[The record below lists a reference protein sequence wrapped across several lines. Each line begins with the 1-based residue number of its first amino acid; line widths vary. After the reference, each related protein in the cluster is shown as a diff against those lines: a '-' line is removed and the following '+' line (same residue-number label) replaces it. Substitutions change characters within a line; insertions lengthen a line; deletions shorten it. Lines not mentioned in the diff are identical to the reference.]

1 MTTLAALGPHVF
13 RVIGLNFNRI
23 ETATEAVWAEFAR
36 YGMADGAQFTGM
48 RRASSTIEGVLF
60 PDAIGG
66 LADYDAIRGTQH
78 TGRPVPLIRM
88 GRGFAARVLGNVTI
102 ERVSDL
108 EDWIGPSGAPQRI
121 AFTLDLKS
129 YGTGL

>member
-13 RVIGLNFNRI
+13 RVIGLNFREI

-36 YGMADGAQFTGM
+36 FGLSDGAQFTGT
-48 RRASSTIEGVLF
+48 RRATQSVRGVLF

-66 LADYDAIRGTQH
+66 LADYDAIRSTQQA
-78 TGRPVPLIRM
+78 GQPVPLLRM
-88 GRGFAARVLGNVTI
+88 GRGFAARVLGTVTI

-108 EDWIGPSGAPQRI
+108 EDWLSPDGGPQKI
-121 AFTLDLKS
+121 AFTIELKS
-129 YGTGL
+129 YGLGR

>member
-1 MTTLAALGPHVF
+1 MTTLASLGPHVF
-13 RVIGLNFNRI
+13 RVIGLNFNQV

-36 YGMADGAQFTGM
+36 FGLADGAQFTGM
-48 RRASSTIEGVLF
+48 RRASSTIQGVLF

-66 LADYDAIRGTQH
+66 LSDYDAIRNTQRA
-78 TGRPVPLIRM
+78 GRPVPLIRM
-88 GRGFAARVLGNVTI
+88 GRAFAARVLGTVTI

-121 AFTLDLKS
+121 AFTIDLKS
-129 YGTGL
+129 YGTGS